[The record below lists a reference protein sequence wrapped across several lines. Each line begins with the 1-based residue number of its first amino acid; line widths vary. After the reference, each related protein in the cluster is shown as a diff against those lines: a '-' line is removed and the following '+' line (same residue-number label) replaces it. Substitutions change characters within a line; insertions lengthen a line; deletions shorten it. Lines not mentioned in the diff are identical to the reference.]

1 MTHICIGNSGL
12 GLQGLFSATNC
23 VDNILGCFTVMLP
36 IKLQE

>member
-1 MTHICIGNSGL
+1 MTHTCVGNSGL
-12 GLQGLFSATNC
+12 SLQGLFSTTNG